1 MPPEKL
7 VFVGGTGPE
16 GLGLAVRF
24 AAAGHTIVIGSRSAE
39 RAQEAAAKVMAKVM
53 AKVPGAQVEG
63 MLNEEAVKAGEI
75 VLVTIPFAGHRNTL
89 KALAPAIG
97 AKIVID
103 VVSPLAFG
111 GRQIQAV
118 AVPEGSAA
126 QQAQALLSQ
135 AAVAAAF
142 HHLDAGSLMEVEGR
156 LEADVL
162 VCGDHPYAKL
172 RAMALAEQIAG
183 VRALDA
189 GPLAN
194 SRYLEEFTAVL
205 LSLNKNYRAHTALRI
220 VGIARAGTPR
230 RRGKPAQR

>member
-1 MPPEKL
+1 MSPEKL
-7 VFVGGTGPE
+7 AFVGGTGPE

-24 AAAGHTIVIGSRSAE
+24 AAAGHAIVIGSRSLE
-39 RAQEAAAKVMAKVM
+39 RAEEAAAKVR
-53 AKVPGAQVEG
+53 AKVPKAQAEG
-63 MLNEEAVKAGEI
+63 RVNQEAVAAGEI
-75 VLVTIPFAGHRNTL
+75 VLVTIPFAGHRDTL

-97 AKIVID
+97 TKIVID

-111 GRQIQAV
+111 GRQIKAL

-126 QQAQALLSQ
+126 QQAQALLPQ

-142 HHLDAGSLMEVEGR
+142 HHLDAGSLMDLEKP
-156 LEADVL
+156 LEADVV
-162 VCGDHPYAKL
+162 VCGDHPHAKV
-172 RAMALAEQIAG
+172 RTMALAEQIAG
-183 VRALDA
+183 VRALDG

-220 VGIARAGTPR
+220 VGIARAGGAPR
-230 RRGKPAQR
+230 RGGKSAQR

>member
-1 MPPEKL
+1 MSPEKL
-7 VFVGGTGPE
+7 AFVGGTGPE

-24 AAAGHTIVIGSRSAE
+24 AAAGHAVVIGSRSEE
-39 RAQEAAAKVMAKVM
+39 RAQEAAETVR
-53 AKVPGAQVEG
+53 AKVPRAQVEG
-63 MLNEEAVKAGEI
+63 RLNDEAVREGEI
-75 VLVTIPFAGHRNTL
+75 VLVTIPFAGHRDTL

-111 GRQIQAV
+111 GRQIKAL

-126 QQAQALLSQ
+126 QQAQALLPQ
-135 AAVAAAF
+135 AAVVAAF
-142 HHLDAGSLMEVEGR
+142 HHLDAGSLMDLEER

-162 VCGDHPYAKL
+162 VCGDHPQAKL
-172 RAMALAEQIAG
+172 RTMALAEQIAG
-183 VRALDA
+183 VRALDG

-194 SRYLEEFTAVL
+194 SRYLEEFTALL

-220 VGIARAGTPR
+220 VGIARASGPR
-230 RRGKPAQR
+230 RGGKPAQR

>member
-1 MPPEKL
+1 MAPEKL
-7 VFVGGTGPE
+7 AFVGGTGPE

-24 AAAGHTIVIGSRSAE
+24 AAAGHAIVIGSRSEE
-39 RAQEAAAKVMAKVM
+39 RAQEAAETVRAR
-53 AKVPGAQVEG
+53 VPKAQVEG
-63 MLNEEAVKAGEI
+63 RLNEEAVREGEI
-75 VLVTIPFAGHRNTL
+75 VVVTIPFAGHRDTL

-97 AKIVID
+97 AKIVVD

-111 GRQIQAV
+111 GRQIRAL

-126 QQAQALLSQ
+126 QQAQALLPQ
-135 AAVAAAF
+135 AAVAAGF
-142 HHLDAGSLMEVEGR
+142 HHLDAGSLMQVEER

-172 RAMALAEQIAG
+172 RTMALAEQITG
-183 VRALDA
+183 VRALDG

-220 VGIARAGTPR
+220 VGIARAGGPR
-230 RRGKPAQR
+230 RRGKAAQP